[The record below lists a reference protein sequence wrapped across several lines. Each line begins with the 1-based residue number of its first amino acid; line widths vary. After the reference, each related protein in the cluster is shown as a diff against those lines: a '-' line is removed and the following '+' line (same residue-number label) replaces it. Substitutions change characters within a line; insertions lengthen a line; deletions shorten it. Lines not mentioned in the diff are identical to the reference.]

1 MGRAERHA
9 MLTAIVDPAR
19 IAPVTTTELSAVTGL
34 SEWTIRRDIALG
46 ALPAHRRPGRTRV
59 RYHID
64 IDAARAYLRTI
75 LGSRYPS
82 AA

>member
-1 MGRAERHA
+1 
-9 MLTAIVDPAR
+9 MLQTIIEPTR
-19 IAPVTTTELSAVTGL
+19 IKPVTTTEICAVTGL

-46 ALPAHRRPGRTRV
+46 ALHAQRRPGRTRV

-64 IDAARAYLRTI
+64 IESARAYLRAV
-75 LGSRYPS
+75 LGSKYPTQ